1 MSVILVNMDSGGMER
16 IQSRMMTKNF
26 QCFIALSRTQRQC
39 IIAPIYSS
47 LQRCISRCPNQ
58 PTLCP
63 TGVSPYSGIDIVS
76 SILTDQPTING
87 IQKFFPPTF
96 KLDKPLSVTE
106 EILITLICDALL
118 IFLGDNRFVGLCNY
132 LPFWFPLSKLQ
143 GKGYI
148 MFEENM
154 YVLCYCN

>member
-1 MSVILVNMDSGGMER
+1 MAAWRGFDLEWWLKI
-16 IQSRMMTKNF
+16 
-26 QCFIALSRTQRQC
+26 
-39 IIAPIYSS
+39 SS
-47 LQRCISRCPNQ
+47 LSLLYHEHRGSASLLPYTR
-58 PTLCP
+58 LYS
-63 TGVSPYSGIDIVS
+63 GVSHAA
-76 SILTDQPTING
+76 LTNLHYVQPVYLPIAALTSFLAFSLISTTING
-87 IQKFFPPTF
+87 IQNFLPPTF

-132 LPFWFPLSKLQ
+132 LPFWFPLSKLR